1 MPPPEHI
8 RKNLSVLDDMRRE
21 GILESPKLI
30 ARGATNMKNA
40 SSRDS
45 QFIYGNTM
53 PHDMKSEASRV
64 GAVQVPHALAQR
76 KVGRFVNSPV
86 HMKSSMDVLK
96 DQGNDNLLQN
106 YK

>member
-8 RKNLSVLDDMRRE
+8 RKNLSVLDDMKKH
-21 GILESPKLI
+21 GILDSPKLM

-53 PHDMKSEASRV
+53 PHDMKSEASRL
-64 GAVQVPHALAQR
+64 GSHAIPTALQQR
-76 KVGRFVNSPV
+76 KVGRFVNSPT
-86 HMKSSMDVLK
+86 HMKSS
-96 DQGNDNLLQN
+96 
-106 YK
+106 